1 MEIVKVIQIE
11 TKKKRG
17 RKRKDEVKEKKEI
30 KDQNKFIIDV
40 NKNPEEKEL
49 ILNVLRQ
56 ANEKD
61 FGREIQLK
69 DILILLLTKLNV
81 KDIEKLQEN
90 CLTDRERIKKAHIE
104 FNKKNNTELSFDE
117 FLIRRLGI
125 N

>member
-1 MEIVKVIQIE
+1 MEMVNVIGLE

-17 RKRKDEVKEKKEI
+17 RKKKDEIKDKKEI

-40 NKNPEEKEL
+40 NRNAEEKEL

-69 DILILLLTKLNV
+69 DILILLLSKLNV

-90 CLTDRERIKKAHIE
+90 CLTDRERIRKAHIE

-117 FLIRRLGI
+117 FLIKRLGI
-125 N
+125 S